1 MSDPVHQGS
10 CLCGTIRFTIKGDLH
25 APDACHCGQC
35 RKQSG
40 HFWAS
45 TDVKRAALTV
55 EGEDSVRWFQSS
67 ARVRRGFC
75 ATCGSFLF
83 WEPIGQDRV
92 AVAMGAI
99 DAPTDT
105 RLAMHIFVADQ
116 GDYYDIADDL
126 PQHR

>member
-1 MSDPVHQGS
+1 MNDAVHQGS
-10 CLCGTIRFTIKGDLH
+10 CLCGAIRFTIKGDLH

-45 TDVKRAALTV
+45 TDVKRAALTI
-55 EGEDSVRWFQSS
+55 EGEDNLRWFNAS
-67 ARVRRGFC
+67 AQARRGFC

-83 WEPIGQDRV
+83 WEPTGQDRV
-92 AVAMGAI
+92 AVGMGTI
-99 DAPTDT
+99 DAPTNT
-105 RLAMHIFVADQ
+105 RLAMHIFVANQ